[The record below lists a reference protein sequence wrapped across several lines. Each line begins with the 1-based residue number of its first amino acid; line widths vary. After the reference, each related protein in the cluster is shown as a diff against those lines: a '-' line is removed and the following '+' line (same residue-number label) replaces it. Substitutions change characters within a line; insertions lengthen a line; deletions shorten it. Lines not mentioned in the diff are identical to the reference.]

1 VGVTPDPQEDAP
13 RIPEIVGEDT
23 LAHEIG
29 RRFSDAGFDA
39 WLVGGS
45 VRDRL
50 LSTGAAGPPPDI
62 DIATDAKPSEMVP
75 MLRGWVDQ
83 LWFQGVKFGTIGA
96 RVGDERVEITTYR
109 EEWYVEDSRKP
120 EVHFARDIRTD
131 LSRRDFT
138 VNSIAVKIPSG
149 EVFDPTGGLQDLRKK
164 VLRTPSEPEQ
174 AFTDD
179 PLRMLRAC
187 RFAAVLDFE
196 VADEVVDAIVR
207 MKDRLAIVSRE
218 RVSDELSKLLVGRKP
233 SKGLDLLVGTG
244 LAEYVIPELP
254 ALAMEQDPIHRHKDV
269 LRHTFAVVEG
279 MPPTLV
285 GRLAAL
291 MHDIGKPDT
300 REFGDEGT
308 VTFHHHEVVG
318 ARITEKRLK
327 ELRFPNA
334 VVSDVRQLVYLHLR
348 FHSYRLGW
356 TDAAVRRYVRDA
368 GDLLDTLNALV
379 RADCTTRN
387 KAKAKELRERM
398 DQLEARIIEL
408 TEDEELSKIR
418 PPLDGHDVIA
428 FFDLEPSRTV
438 GEALAF
444 LTELRLE
451 RGPMGKKEAFAE
463 LERWGAGRDLQP
475 VRTPE
480 EATEI
485 ADASRATAD
494 EEDGAGS

>member
-1 VGVTPDPQEDAP
+1 VGVTEDAP

-29 RRFSDAGFDA
+29 RRFSDAGFEA

-50 LSTGAAGPPPDI
+50 LATGAKGPPPDI
-62 DIATDAKPSEMVP
+62 DIATNAKPSEMLP
-75 MLRGWVDQ
+75 LLRGWVDQ
-83 LWFQGVKFGTIGA
+83 LWMQGVKFGTIGA
-96 RVGDERVEITTYR
+96 RAKDERVEITTYR

-149 EVFDPTGGLQDLRKK
+149 EVFDPTGGLQDIRRK

-196 VADEVVDAIVR
+196 VADEVIDAIVR
-207 MKDRLAIVSRE
+207 MKERLAIVSRE

-233 SKGLDLLVGTG
+233 SKGLELLVSTG
-244 LAEYVIPELP
+244 LAEYVIGELP

-300 REFGDEGT
+300 REFGDDG

-327 ELRFPNA
+327 ELRFPNS
-334 VVSDVRQLVYLHLR
+334 VVADVRQLVYLHLR

-368 GDLLDTLNALV
+368 GDQLDTLNALV

-428 FFDLEPSRTV
+428 FFDLEPSKTV
-438 GEALAF
+438 GEALSF

-451 RGPMGKKEAFAE
+451 RGPMGKKEAFSE
-463 LERWGAGRDLQP
+463 LERWGAAGRGLTP
-475 VRTPE
+475 VRTPD
-480 EATEI
+480 EATRLSE
-485 ADASRATAD
+485 AARAAED
-494 EEDGAGS
+494 EEQA

>member
-1 VGVTPDPQEDAP
+1 MSPGSQEDAP
-13 RIPEIVGEDT
+13 RIPEIVGDDT
-23 LAHEIG
+23 IAYEIG
-29 RRFSDAGFDA
+29 RRFADAGFEA
-39 WLVGGS
+39 WLVGGT

-50 LSTGAAGPPPDI
+50 LGPATDGHGDT
-62 DIATDAKPSEMVP
+62 DIATNAKPSEMLP
-75 MLRGWVDQ
+75 LLRDWVDQ
-83 LWFQGVKFGTIGA
+83 IWMQGVKFGTIGA
-96 RVGDERVEITTYR
+96 RVKHERAEITTYR

-138 VNSIAVKIPSG
+138 VNSIAVKIPTG
-149 EVFDPTGGLQDLRKK
+149 EVFDPTGGLQDIRKK
-164 VLRTPSEPEQ
+164 ILRTPAEPDQ

-187 RFAAVLDFE
+187 RFAAVLDFD

-207 MKDRLAIVSRE
+207 MKDRMAIVSKE
-218 RVSDELSKLLVGRKP
+218 RVRDELSKLLVGKKP
-233 SKGLDLLVGTG
+233 SKGLDLLVSTG
-244 LAEYVIPELP
+244 LAEFVLPELP

-300 REFGDEGT
+300 REFGEEGT

-318 ARITEKRLK
+318 ARMTEKRLK
-327 ELRFPNA
+327 ELRFPNN
-334 VVSDVRQLVYLHLR
+334 VVADVRQLVYLHLR
-348 FHSYRLGW
+348 FHSYKLGW

-368 GDLLDTLNALV
+368 GDQLDTLNALV

-387 KAKAKELRERM
+387 KSRAKELRDRM
-398 DQLEARIIEL
+398 DALEARIIEL

-428 FFDLEPSRTV
+428 FFDLKPSRTV
-438 GEALAF
+438 GDALKF
-444 LTELRLE
+444 LTELRIE
-451 RGPMGKKEAFAE
+451 RGPMGRKEAFAE
-463 LERWGAGRDLQP
+463 LETWAKEQGLEP
-475 VRTPE
+475 VRSIE
-480 EATEI
+480 EATGL
-485 ADASRATAD
+485 ADAARAAAD
-494 EEDGAGS
+494 EEAE